1 MQEYLLATRLLKYRI
16 QDSLDRIVTNG
27 KLKYRPIR
35 RELDTNFL
43 LIMKKPNPRDPV
55 FKDQAK
61 LDKQTPIIG
70 SLLTHDLGKQKLQ
83 KTIEN
88 QLKGAF

>member
-1 MQEYLLATRLLKYRI
+1 MTRLLKDRI

-35 RELDTNFL
+35 RGLDTNFL
-43 LIMKKPNPRDPV
+43 LIMKKPNPRDPA
-55 FKDQAK
+55 FKDKAK

-70 SLLTHDLGKQKLQ
+70 SLLTPDLGKQKLQ

>member
-1 MQEYLLATRLLKYRI
+1 
-16 QDSLDRIVTNG
+16 
-27 KLKYRPIR
+27 
-35 RELDTNFL
+35 
-43 LIMKKPNPRDPV
+43 MKKPNPRDPV

>member
-1 MQEYLLATRLLKYRI
+1 MATRLLKYRI

-70 SLLTHDLGKQKLQ
+70 SLLIHDLGK
-83 KTIEN
+83 
-88 QLKGAF
+88 